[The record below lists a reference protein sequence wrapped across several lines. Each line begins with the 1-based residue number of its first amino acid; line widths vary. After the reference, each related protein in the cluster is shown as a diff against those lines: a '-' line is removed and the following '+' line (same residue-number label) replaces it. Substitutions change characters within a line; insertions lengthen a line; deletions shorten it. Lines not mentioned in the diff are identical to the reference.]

1 MRGQDCIVAKS
12 EPGMSEAGKKQ
23 IQAREGLFDW
33 ADEGPYLLGSRC
45 RECGEVVFPTNPFC
59 PQCCEET
66 TEVVKLSRRGTL
78 YSFTVQRY
86 KPPPPYRGQEVFAP
100 FGVGM
105 VELPEGV
112 RVTSVLEESDPDR
125 LKVGMPME
133 VVVKVRYRN
142 DEGDDVLGYGFKV
155 VD

>member
-1 MRGQDCIVAKS
+1 
-12 EPGMSEAGKKQ
+12 
-23 IQAREGLFDW
+23 
-33 ADEGPYLLGSRC
+33 
-45 RECGEVVFPTNPFC
+45 
-59 PQCCEET
+59 
-66 TEVVKLSRRGTL
+66 
-78 YSFTVQRY
+78 
-86 KPPPPYRGQEVFAP
+86 
-100 FGVGM
+100 M

-133 VVVKVRYRN
+133 VVVKVRYQN